1 MAFPGKIRFYCRFNR
16 ASRRAYTWI
25 KYRWTPRDW
34 EGVEKLVE
42 SESSRNQPRSR
53 RRSETKVRGRKGQEG
68 GTRRGITGNGSSSLR
83 TVGSKQ
89 LNDKIYSS
97 VARLPL
103 ALPEGRGG
111 SSAKDSRE
119 LSVGYQG
126 WK

>member
-1 MAFPGKIRFYCRFNR
+1 MAFPGKIRSRCRFNR

-25 KYRWTPRDW
+25 KYRCTPRDW

-42 SESSRNQPRSR
+42 SESSSKSTPVAK
-53 RRSETKVRGRKGQEG
+53 KVGDDGAGEEGGGQEG
-68 GTRRGITGNGSSSLR
+68 RRGDPKGDSGKNGSSSLR

-103 ALPEGRGG
+103 ALPEGRRVIGEG
-111 SSAKDSRE
+111 
-119 LSVGYQG
+119 QP
-126 WK
+126 